1 MEPLSRSIVRSE
13 ARRVVVKAGTS
24 VVTNE
29 DGRPSLV
36 RLGALVEQISELHR
50 VGIQVIFV
58 SSGAVGMGKRLLRKQ
73 TRLNMSFSELQ
84 NRAPSEEE
92 EEDMMG
98 RHEGAI
104 TNPVHRV
111 SSFLSFVQRD
121 NRPSSAA
128 EIKKTYDSACAAAGQ
143 FEMMNL
149 YSSLFNQFDVV
160 ASQLLLTQLDFTDPA
175 RLTNLRYAVDRLLA
189 AGIIPII
196 NENDAV
202 SANLGYTQA
211 DIFSD
216 NDSLAALC
224 ARSFHADVCLL
235 LTDVD
240 GVYDRPPSEDG
251 ANRIQFFPA
260 SSLVEIG
267 QKSARGRGGMQA
279 KINAALSAVQP
290 GSKTFACIVASGTDL
305 DSIRATLHPKYY
317 AAHSN
322 SSSSTNNTTTK
333 GTLFVTPGSKLEQLC
348 LEEINGGK
356 EQVRN
361 TILFFS
367 ASSSL
372 VIYCFFNL
380 RTFVGNSLEQPKFL

>member
-1 MEPLSRSIVRSE
+1 
-13 ARRVVVKAGTS
+13 
-24 VVTNE
+24 
-29 DGRPSLV
+29 
-36 RLGALVEQISELHR
+36 
-50 VGIQVIFV
+50 
-58 SSGAVGMGKRLLRKQ
+58 
-73 TRLNMSFSELQ
+73 
-84 NRAPSEEE
+84 
-92 EEDMMG
+92 
-98 RHEGAI
+98 
-104 TNPVHRV
+104 
-111 SSFLSFVQRD
+111 
-121 NRPSSAA
+121 
-128 EIKKTYDSACAAAGQ
+128 
-143 FEMMNL
+143 
-149 YSSLFNQFDVV
+149 
-160 ASQLLLTQLDFTDPA
+160 
-175 RLTNLRYAVDRLLA
+175 
-189 AGIIPII
+189 
-196 NENDAV
+196 
-202 SANLGYTQA
+202 LGYTQA

-372 VIYCFFNL
+372 LSYTVFLICVPLLEILLNNQNFCSKWMPSHHYHLPPFL
-380 RTFVGNSLEQPKFL
+380 RKHVKWRSQLG

>member
-36 RLGALVEQISELHR
+36 RLGAIVEQISELHR

-84 NRAPSEEE
+84 NRIPSEEDYDE
-92 EEDMMG
+92 VGHDD
-98 RHEGAI
+98 AI

-111 SSFLSFVQRD
+111 NSFLSFVQRD

-160 ASQLLLTQLDFTDPA
+160 ASQLLLTQLDFTDQA

-240 GVYDRPPSEDG
+240 GVYDRPPSEEG
-251 ANRIQFFPA
+251 ANRIKFFPA

-317 AAHSN
+317 TAN
-322 SSSSTNNTTTK
+322 SSSNTTSTK

-348 LEEINGGK
+348 LEEINGSK

-361 TILFFS
+361 EFVFNCSFLHIFY
-367 ASSSL
+367 L
-372 VIYCFFNL
+372 VFN
-380 RTFVGNSLEQPKFL
+380 

>member
-36 RLGALVEQISELHR
+36 RLGAIVEQISELHR
-50 VGIQVIFV
+50 MGIQVIFV

-73 TRLNMSFSELQ
+73 TRLNMSFTELH
-84 NRAPSEEE
+84 NRAAEEEEE
-92 EEDMMG
+92 EEDTKN
-98 RHEGAI
+98 EV
-104 TNPVHRV
+104 TRV
-111 SSFLSFVQRD
+111 NSFLSFVER
-121 NRPSSAA
+121 NTRPSTAA
-128 EIKKTYDSACAAAGQ
+128 ELKKTYDSACAAAGQ

-160 ASQLLLTQLDFTDPA
+160 ASQLLLTQLDFIDPA

-189 AGIIPII
+189 VGIIPII

-240 GVYDRPPSEDG
+240 GVYDRPPSDEG
-251 ANRIQFFPA
+251 AKIIKFFP
-260 SSLVEIG
+260 SSDTTSTTTSTTTTTTNSNSISVEIG

-279 KINAALSAVQP
+279 KITAALSAVQP

-305 DSIRATLHPKYY
+305 DSIRAILHPKYNY
-317 AAHSN
+317 YN
-322 SSSSTNNTTTK
+322 NNTSTTK
-333 GTLFVTPGSKLEQLC
+333 GTLFVTPGSKLEKLC
-348 LEEINGGK
+348 LEEINGNG
-356 EQVRN
+356 EQVRYY
-361 TILFFS
+361 FFTLCVCVCVS
-367 ASSSL
+367 TKKF
-372 VIYCFFNL
+372 IFCKMKYFN
-380 RTFVGNSLEQPKFL
+380 